1 MPNLKAK
8 IEGHNKKILET
19 TSPPKTKLCNCLKK
33 ENCPMRGAC
42 LTENILY
49 YARIS
54 CDDETYKPK
63 LYKGICET
71 TFKKRYAN
79 HKKSFNVEKNKND
92 TKLSTEYWKLA
103 NKKLHPR
110 ISWSIKGNYKSY
122 NSNSKSCSLCLH
134 EKLEIVNDPKEILL
148 NKRSEVISQCRH
160 RNKYT
165 LKTLVS
171 NKRDRGIT

>member
-8 IEGHNKKILET
+8 IDGHNRKILENT
-19 TSPPKTKLCNCLKK
+19 RPPKAKLCNCLKK
-33 ENCPMRGAC
+33 EIFPMRGAC
-42 LTENILY
+42 LTENALY

-54 CDDETYKPK
+54 CDNETYKLK
-63 LYKGICET
+63 LYKGICKT

-79 HKKSFNVEKNKND
+79 HKKSFNVEKTRND

-122 NSNSKSCSLCLH
+122 NHN
-134 EKLEIVNDPKEILL
+134 
-148 NKRSEVISQCRH
+148 
-160 RNKYT
+160 
-165 LKTLVS
+165 
-171 NKRDRGIT
+171 